1 MFCKN
6 CRQIIADGEM
16 FCGNCGARVDNPAGN
31 QPVNPVMPGSTGAAM
46 PGQVGA
52 PKPPKKKS
60 KKIALIAIPVAL
72 VVVVAV
78 VIAVVAIYKS
88 VTNTPLAKIM
98 SAAENMISSADVY
111 EVSGSLETEF
121 SPSFSLEGRIKTDAK
136 NGIITIND
144 FSVEA
149 GGFDY
154 SGTILDDGN
163 LYYSQNDE
171 VLAVEV
177 SDSNFSTYI
186 YNRDMAAYEGS
197 ELYDTDKMDKSTY
210 RTLTETVSAVF
221 SILNSNL
228 YSDAGNIADTVNK
241 FLQDND
247 LDGYIALE
255 DNFADC
261 LQTFIKAA
269 GKKDFQTEVFG
280 LKSTDNDKY
289 EFEIDTA
296 KLLESICEYFG
307 SAITFENGS
316 LEEIIGDSELD
327 EYLPETIELSV
338 QLNKNM
344 IQDVNISFAMEIDGY
359 PADIDGSLHFE
370 KSDEDVTVDTD
381 AIQDKAKR

>member
-6 CRQIIADGEM
+6 CGQLIADGEI
-16 FCGNCGARVDNPAGN
+16 FCGNCGTKVDIPADN
-31 QPVNPVMPGSTGAAM
+31 QPVNPIMPEPAGAAM
-46 PGQVGA
+46 PGQVGT

-60 KKIALIAIPVAL
+60 KKIALIVIPAVL
-72 VVVVAV
+72 VVAV
-78 VIAVVAIYKS
+78 VIAAVAIYKS

-149 GGFDY
+149 RGYGF
-154 SGTILDDGN
+154 SEKLLDDGN

-171 VLAVEV
+171 LLAGEM
-177 SDSNFSTYI
+177 SDSDFSLYI
-186 YNRDMAAYEGS
+186 YNRDMAKYEGS
-197 ELYDTDKMDKSTY
+197 ELYDTDELDKSTY

-247 LDGYIALE
+247 LDGDIALE

-296 KLLESICEYFG
+296 KLLETICEYFG
-307 SAITFENGS
+307 SAITVDGEP
-316 LEEIIGDSELD
+316 LEKILEDPELD

-344 IQDVNISFAMEIDGY
+344 IQDVNISFTMEIDGY

>member
-6 CRQIIADGEM
+6 CGQLIADGEI
-16 FCGNCGARVDNPAGN
+16 FCGNCGTKVDIPADN
-31 QPVNPVMPGSTGAAM
+31 QPLNPVMPESTGAVM
-46 PGQVGA
+46 PGQFGA

-60 KKIALIAIPVAL
+60 KKTALIIIP
-72 VVVVAV
+72 VVVVMV
-78 VIAVVAIYKS
+78 IVIAVVAIYKS

-149 GGFDY
+149 RGYGF
-154 SGTILDDGN
+154 SEKLLDDGN

-171 VLAVEV
+171 LLAGEM
-177 SDSNFSTYI
+177 SDSDISLYI
-186 YNRDMAAYEGS
+186 YNRDIAEYEGS
-197 ELYDTDKMDKSTY
+197 ELYDTDELDKSTY

-247 LDGYIALE
+247 LDGDIALE

-296 KLLESICEYFG
+296 KLLETICEYFG
-307 SAITFENGS
+307 SAITVDGEP
-316 LEEIIGDSELD
+316 LEKILEDPELD

-344 IQDVNISFAMEIDGY
+344 IQDVNISFTMEIDGY

>member
-6 CRQIIADGEM
+6 CGQLIADGEI
-16 FCGNCGARVDNPAGN
+16 FCGNCGTKVDIPADN
-31 QPVNPVMPGSTGAAM
+31 QPLNPVMPESTGAVM
-46 PGQVGA
+46 PGQFGA

-60 KKIALIAIPVAL
+60 KKTALIAIPV
-72 VVVVAV
+72 VVVMVI

-149 GGFDY
+149 RGYGF
-154 SGTILDDGN
+154 SEKLLDDGN

-171 VLAVEV
+171 LLAGEM
-177 SDSNFSTYI
+177 SDSDFSLYI
-186 YNRDMAAYEGS
+186 YNRDMAKYEGS
-197 ELYDTDKMDKSTY
+197 ELYDTDELDKSTY

-247 LDGYIALE
+247 LDGDIALE

-296 KLLESICEYFG
+296 KLLETICEYFG
-307 SAITFENGS
+307 SAITVDGEP
-316 LEEIIGDSELD
+316 LEKILEDPELD

-344 IQDVNISFAMEIDGY
+344 IQDVNISFTMEIDGY